1 MKRKSKLSVQLIAR
15 RYSNADI
22 NAQNGVVRI
31 VKSSPARLLSK
42 KSYNVDIRSRWIVIK
57 NQMPPNATRI
67 VSRFWLVG
75 IRAQTNAESVLCP
88 ESMGCAKRNA
98 RGLTSAATNVS
109 SIALNI
115 ALRVQRHAR
124 RSVLTRNVQNCA
136 KKSACYA

>member
-67 VSRFWLVG
+67 ASRFWLVG
-75 IRAQTNAESVLCP
+75 IRARTNAESALCP

-98 RGLTSAATNVS
+98 RG
-109 SIALNI
+109 
-115 ALRVQRHAR
+115 
-124 RSVLTRNVQNCA
+124 
-136 KKSACYA
+136 